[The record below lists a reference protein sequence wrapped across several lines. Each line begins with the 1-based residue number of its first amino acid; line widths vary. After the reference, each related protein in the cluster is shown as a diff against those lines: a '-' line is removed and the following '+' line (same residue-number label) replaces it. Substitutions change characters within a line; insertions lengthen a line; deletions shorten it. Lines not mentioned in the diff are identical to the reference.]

1 MDILWGGT
9 RTLLHSLTIVSWLLL
24 LCFCISCLSHCNS
37 LNLPF
42 GIQGRSRSL
51 NGAYFLQTRNGRQKE
66 SVLRRDPLGLA
77 QFHLGILMESIL
89 FHCFLYLCD
98 SVSLLS
104 GVFSVFF
111 FFKRRSCE
119 LCLGFPDSSVVK
131 NLPAMLETQ
140 VQSLGR
146 KDPLEKEMA
155 THSSIFAWEIS
166 W

>member
-1 MDILWGGT
+1 MFSAFSNCPPHGWGPEFLQRNSKILLWIFFEEGPGPCSIAS
-9 RTLLHSLTIVSWLLL
+9 RLFLDCFSFVSA
-24 LCFCISCLSHCNS
+24 FPAFHISNS

-98 SVSLLS
+98 SVTLLS
-104 GVFSVFF
+104 GGFFFFF
-111 FFKRRSCE
+111 FFKEEAVSYVWA
-119 LCLGFPDSSVVK
+119 SQI
-131 NLPAMLETQ
+131 AQ
-140 VQSLGR
+140 
-146 KDPLEKEMA
+146 
-155 THSSIFAWEIS
+155 W
-166 W
+166 